1 MPNTQG
7 SQARGT
13 GTQGVGSGTSDVL
26 VIGAGLSGLV
36 AATEACDAGATVTLI
51 DQESEANLG
60 GQAYW
65 SFGGLFLVDSPEQRR
80 MGIRDS
86 LDLAHRDWWGSA
98 QFEDHDAFPRQWA
111 EAYLEF
117 AAGPKREW
125 LHTMGVR
132 FFPVVGWAERGDGTA
147 HGHGNSVPRFHITWG
162 TGPGV
167 LAPFV
172 ARAKDHIRAGR
183 LRVHFG
189 HRPGDGGRAGDRG
202 LGRGVGERPCGAR
215 RGELT

>member
-1 MPNTQG
+1 SRHRSQSRARRILTDRRSLMPNTQG
-7 SQARGT
+7 PQGRVTGARGAAT
-13 GTQGVGSGTSDVL
+13 GTSDVL

-98 QFEDHDAFPRQWA
+98 QFEDHDALPRQWA

-117 AAGPKREW
+117 AAGPKRE
-125 LHTMGVR
+125 
-132 FFPVVGWAERGDGTA
+132 
-147 HGHGNSVPRFHITWG
+147 
-162 TGPGV
+162 
-167 LAPFV
+167 
-172 ARAKDHIRAGR
+172 
-183 LRVHFG
+183 
-189 HRPGDGGRAGDRG
+189 
-202 LGRGVGERPCGAR
+202 
-215 RGELT
+215 